1 MDDNKEMAENTTA
14 LRQVLLLMIKQAVTN
29 PKIKD
34 YILSES
40 ELPIL
45 LVAKLAHTYSYLP
58 EQLALIRNPLVNERY
73 PTADQEVIYHN
84 LNLN

>member
-1 MDDNKEMAENTTA
+1 MDDNKEATENTTA

-34 YILSES
+34 YILTES

-45 LVAKLAHTYSYLP
+45 LIAKLACLYSYLP
-58 EQLALIRNPLVNERY
+58 EQLSLIRNPNVVERY
-73 PTADQEVIYHN
+73 PTAD
-84 LNLN
+84 